1 MTATTTRPLWAIAE
15 EISQEAQ
22 AYRDANDKWPTWFAY
37 SQPYVDAML
46 GLTSIDQHYGYDTA
60 HSVVLYCLSNLQS
73 WRGETARRVKAEL
86 KSIAGLK

>member
-15 EISQEAQ
+15 EIYAHAQ
-22 AYRDANDKWPTWFAY
+22 AHADTKGQWPTWFAY
-37 SQPYVDAML
+37 SRPYVDAML
-46 GLTSIDQHYGYDTA
+46 GLTSIDQNYGYDTA